1 MKLRSILLAVMLG
14 GAALS
19 ATAQEK
25 HLPCA
30 DLVRLEVARNLLGGP
45 VTRMSD
51 NKPSDRGNLV
61 CSFVRQDATPAAV
74 SLVMGPADLWPKAF
88 AGYKDK
94 QRIVKMDDVAILGKD
109 GAYFRAA
116 LTEPKKGWNGLPI
129 YGVKAS
135 AKGRHYLLNMQ
146 VEGGDE
152 ALIREYL
159 VETMKGVIQKGP

>member
-1 MKLRSILLAVMLG
+1 MFC
-14 GAALS
+14 GAALP

-25 HLPCA
+25 RLPCA
-30 DLVRLEVARNLLGGP
+30 DLVRLEVARGLLGGP
-45 VTRMSD
+45 ITRMGD
-51 NKPSDRGNLV
+51 DKPNDRGNIV
-61 CSFVRQDATPAAV
+61 CSFVRTDATPAAV
-74 SLVMGPADLWPKAF
+74 SLAMGPADLWPKAF

-94 QRIVKMDDVAILGKD
+94 QRIVKMDDVAVLGKE

-116 LTEPKKGWNGLPI
+116 LTEPQKGWNGLPI

-146 VEGGDE
+146 VENGDE
-152 ALIREYL
+152 ARIREYL